1 MGGRKAKGEG
11 WLIFGTCHVVP
22 TRQVSPGG
30 RGDLKGAGDPGRRGL
45 GAVKGEGQ
53 KGEMHVCGF

>member
-1 MGGRKAKGEG
+1 M
-11 WLIFGTCHVVP
+11 LILGTCHVVP

-45 GAVKGEGQ
+45 GEVKGEGQ